1 MKRKPIRISKTKK
14 EKKPLV
20 HRVPRTR
27 NGQSETD
34 SQHFGKIRSALRNM
48 SRWWKPIALA
58 RKAASRTYTIGR
70 AKRVE
75 YQCASCSNW
84 FNIKEI
90 QVDHVVE
97 CGSLR
102 SYNDLPGFCERLFAE
117 ELSAYAVLCTSCHQ
131 SKTHGSPPPKQC

>member
-1 MKRKPIRISKTKK
+1 MIRKPIKMPKPAK
-14 EKKPLV
+14 PKKKPIV
-20 HRVPRTR
+20 PRVPRTR
-27 NGQSETD
+27 NGNTETE

-48 SRWWKPIALA
+48 SRWWKPIAMA

-84 FNIKEI
+84 FNVKEI
-90 QVDHVVE
+90 QVDHKVE

-102 SYNDLPGFCERLFAE
+102 SYADLPGFCQRLFAE
-117 ELSAYAVLCTSCHQ
+117 DISAYAVLCTSCH
-131 SKTHGSPPPKQC
+131 SRKTLGLTPVQ